1 MKKKRADELLYE
13 HGHCESVADAALLI
27 LEGKVRSK
35 PDALVRKASEM
46 LPADTVLIVDS
57 GTAFVSRGALK
68 LQQALDKFAPRLDGR
83 TAIDIGAST
92 GGFTDLMLSRG
103 AAKVYAVDVGRG
115 LLHWKLRTDP
125 RVVCLEGVN
134 ARSLPP
140 DTVPGGADVLSM
152 DVSFISATKILPAAD
167 AVLKPGALAFILV
180 KPQFEAP
187 KHDVPPGG
195 VVTDPAVRRNALEKV
210 CNAAA
215 GLGWTLLEAADSPLR
230 GPRGNLE
237 MVAVFRTAEIPAPA
251 TKGDPS

>member
-13 HGHCESVADAALLI
+13 HGHCDSIADAALLI

-35 PDALVRKASEM
+35 PDALVRKASE
-46 LPADTVLIVDS
+46 LFPADTVLLVDA
-57 GTAFVSRGALK
+57 GTAFVSRGAHK
-68 LQQALDKFAPRLDGR
+68 LEKALDRFAPRLDGKI
-83 TAIDIGAST
+83 AIDIGAST

-140 DTVPGGADVLSM
+140 DTVPGGADLLSM
-152 DVSFISATKILPAAD
+152 DVSFISATKILPAAA

-215 GLGWTLLEAADSPLR
+215 GLGWSLLDASDSPLR

-237 MVAVFRTAEIPAPA
+237 MVAVFRTPEGPAPE
-251 TKGDPS
+251 KEGGPL